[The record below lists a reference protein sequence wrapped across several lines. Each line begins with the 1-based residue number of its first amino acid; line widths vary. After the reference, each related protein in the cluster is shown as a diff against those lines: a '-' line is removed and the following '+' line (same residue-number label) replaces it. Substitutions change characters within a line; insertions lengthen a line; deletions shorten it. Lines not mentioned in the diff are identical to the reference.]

1 MYGGEFFE
9 QDPPDW
15 TVTTID
21 NPSPGYLRFEWP
33 STNDFYLVDNY
44 GTKQFYNINNIS
56 KLHFKLLSN
65 GLWISPSDTKH
76 YLFDQDLNLVDSIPN
91 PTSYDLDYHE
101 VELLSNGHYLLL
113 CVEQITMDL
122 SGIVAGGSKAAIV
135 LSSVLVETDRN
146 GHIYWEW
153 HAIDH
158 TNITDV
164 TSDIDLTQMVIDFTH
179 INSFVED
186 NNGNIIVSIRH
197 FDEISKINK
206 TTGNFIWRMG
216 GSACKNN
223 EFSFVNDLNNDFV
236 GFSHQHSIT
245 LLPNGNILL
254 YDNGNL
260 KKQLFSRAV
269 EYQINESTKSV
280 TKVWEYRNNPDIYCP
295 AMGSVYRLTNGNTLI
310 NWGTKAI
317 SELKP
322 DNTKAFEITYNST
335 YPSSIYRAYKY
346 ITKMNAVTLI
356 INGANNYSF
365 TDGLNNTF
373 VNLYVSS
380 LSGTGNVSVE
390 KHDYAPPKA
399 SFADSNFT
407 SIFPFRWVL
416 TESSIKSINGLIK
429 IKANSNLNIPDPNK
443 VALYQRSKEASGTF
457 QEISTSYNSVTNDIT
472 ANLAD
477 FGEFIIVSKVLGK
490 PLLLTPFN
498 NSEKVPLSG
507 RLTWKSLTGANIYQ
521 VQVSDN
527 ENFTNPKINKIIENQ
542 NEYNYKNLQSD
553 TKFYWRIRGI
563 NSKDTSNWSE
573 PFIFTTDV
581 FVTVELLAPKNN
593 SYGFKLK
600 DTLFWQDIQGA
611 ENYWLQVSK
620 DSKFSSLITE
630 KNKYRST

>member
-1 MYGGEFFE
+1 MKKIYVLLIFIIQIQFILTTNVVNASDLLKQMYGGEFFE

-310 NWGTKAI
+310 NWGSKAI

-490 PLLLTPFN
+490 PLF
-498 NSEKVPLSG
+498 
-507 RLTWKSLTGANIYQ
+507 
-521 VQVSDN
+521 
-527 ENFTNPKINKIIENQ
+527 
-542 NEYNYKNLQSD
+542 
-553 TKFYWRIRGI
+553 
-563 NSKDTSNWSE
+563 
-573 PFIFTTDV
+573 
-581 FVTVELLAPKNN
+581 
-593 SYGFKLK
+593 
-600 DTLFWQDIQGA
+600 
-611 ENYWLQVSK
+611 
-620 DSKFSSLITE
+620 
-630 KNKYRST
+630 